1 MKRLWLLPLLLAAV
15 PSCTA
20 FQTVVGTPSRL
31 SQAVSTSFRATR
43 PASVRGLTCTAVKAE
58 GAEDAA
64 FTPTPPPVSVAS
76 GLPNKIYM
84 WRGQQVRYQVAGP
97 PDAKQAAVLVH
108 GLFVNA
114 DQWRSTLQ
122 GLGEAGYRVYA
133 LDLLGCGW
141 SSKPPRDSPAAQR
154 LNGEN
159 GRFLGC
165 TSPAAVEKQTRGPAV
180 LPSIELGTASGGSR
194 TADVDLRHPLGSP
207 YNFYTWSEQ
216 IVDFTRD
223 VVLAEGSSSRASLV
237 ANSIGTISSL
247 QVYTRT
253 HTHTSSTLHLGR
265 WRAYSLSCLLER
277 DSAC

>member
-1 MKRLWLLPLLLAAV
+1 MKRLWLLPLLLAAM

-31 SQAVSTSFRATR
+31 SQAASTSFRATR

-122 GLGEAGYRVYA
+122 GLGEAGGAA
-133 LDLLGCGW
+133 LAGGTVLLEGEAPLLLVHREEGLGALIGPLLDQIPER
-141 SSKPPRDSPAAQR
+141 SGFDHPPPVGRLQRRAAR
-154 LNGEN
+154 
-159 GRFLGC
+159 
-165 TSPAAVEKQTRGPAV
+165 
-180 LPSIELGTASGGSR
+180 SR
-194 TADVDLRHPLGSP
+194 SW
-207 YNFYTWSEQ
+207 NFITFPDAL
-216 IVDFTRD
+216 V
-223 VVLAEGSSSRASLV
+223 GSS
-237 ANSIGTISSL
+237 GTIS
-247 QVYTRT
+247 
-253 HTHTSSTLHLGR
+253 TLRGTL
-265 WRAYSLSCLLER
+265 
-277 DSAC
+277 